1 LRASW
6 NFLTSHPLNACI
18 YIYIKAMPHLQFP
31 ATIYM
36 YLHPYRQE
44 IQATK
49 EIEKMNHLG
58 PSYLLPEILIGTV
71 AVIATILIGIYRALS
86 RAEFEALDRKSGFWS
101 ISALLVAWSFT
112 ALALS
117 WSGFYQGTT
126 SRIPTI
132 PFGLLIPIAAGV
144 VLFWRWPLL
153 RRIIESVPRSWI
165 VSVQAYRIEGLIF
178 LTLYAG
184 GWLPGAFAWPAGVGD
199 VIVGLLAPVVGVAYM
214 RGVRG
219 STGLLWA
226 WNLLGIADLV
236 VAVTTGFLTSPSPL
250 QLLALDR
257 PNELISSFPLTVI
270 PVFLVPLA
278 ALLHLASLQK
288 LRQVEREAGD
298 LSPVQTR
305 RKSAAEIESANSDG
319 RERSTELPGKI

>member
-1 LRASW
+1 LK
-6 NFLTSHPLNACI
+6 HEP
-18 YIYIKAMPHLQFP
+18 
-31 ATIYM
+31 
-36 YLHPYRQE
+36 
-44 IQATK
+44 
-49 EIEKMNHLG
+49 
-58 PSYLLPEILIGTV
+58 PSPGYLLLNILIGSIAVV
-71 AVIATILIGIYRALS
+71 AIMLFGVRRAIIRSGSLAPERS
-86 RAEFEALDRKSGFWS
+86 RTFWS
-101 ISALLVAWSFT
+101 ISMLLLAWFLAALV
-112 ALALS
+112 LS
-117 WSGFYQGTT
+117 GSGFYQGAP

-144 VLFWRWPLL
+144 VLFLRWPLL
-153 RRIIESVPRSWI
+153 RRIIESVPQSWI
-165 VSVQAYRIEGLIF
+165 VSVQVYRVEGLIF

-257 PNELISSFPLTVI
+257 PNELISSFPLAMI
-270 PVFLVPLA
+270 PVFLVPLSL
-278 ALLHLASLQK
+278 LLHLASLQK
-288 LRQVEREAGD
+288 LSQVGETGGVKSLLPDTESSSFRNWRPGD
-298 LSPVQTR
+298 RSP
-305 RKSAAEIESANSDG
+305 
-319 RERSTELPGKI
+319 RSGP